1 MMQDL
6 LARRIQLT
14 PRPQNDSALPL
25 EVAMLG
31 HCPGRVRPERLLALK
46 DALAAI
52 RQAGFGEVIDQI
64 LTNPAIA
71 SLYHLPLPLH
81 S

>member
-25 EVAMLG
+25 EVAMLA
-31 HCPGRVRPERLLALK
+31 RLL
-46 DALAAI
+46 
-52 RQAGFGEVIDQI
+52 
-64 LTNPAIA
+64 TT
-71 SLYHLPLPLH
+71 
-81 S
+81 